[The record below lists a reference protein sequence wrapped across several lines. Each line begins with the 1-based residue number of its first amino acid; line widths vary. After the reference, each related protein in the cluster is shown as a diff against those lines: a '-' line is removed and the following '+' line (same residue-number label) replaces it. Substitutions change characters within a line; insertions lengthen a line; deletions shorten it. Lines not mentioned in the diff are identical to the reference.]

1 MLRLLCFV
9 ICIPAAF
16 ALCVLLGAQPLA
28 AAQSPGKKQS
38 APKNAATSRQA
49 AETASGTVT
58 FVPMPDVYA
67 QGAYTEKELVSFI
80 ESMPHFL
87 AWARAGKIKV
97 HPVVNASGKPDF
109 AYTPEA
115 AAKAQDLG
123 WEPRRFFCLL
133 GRTAAAL
140 YLVEE
145 GTDLMN
151 ALPPDMPTVTDAE
164 MALVRK
170 HLASLL
176 RAGTGGPAPALSR

>member
-1 MLRLLCFV
+1 MAFVLC
-9 ICIPAAF
+9 
-16 ALCVLLGAQPLA
+16 AQPLL
-28 AAQSPGKKQS
+28 AAQSSAQKQS
-38 APKNAATSRQA
+38 ARKDAATGKQA
-49 AETASGTVT
+49 AKTAPAAAGTQAV
-58 FVPMPDVYA
+58 VSAQDVYA

-87 AWARAGKIKV
+87 AWSRANKAKA
-97 HPVVNASGKPDF
+97 HPMVNAAGKPDF

-115 AAKAQDLG
+115 AVKARELG

-145 GTDLMN
+145 GTDLMH

-164 MALVRK
+164 IALVRK

-176 RAGTGGPAPALSR
+176 RAGTGGPAPPLSR